1 MSFFDDS
8 GPRPEEERSPVWR
21 SFALVK
27 DQLERL
33 ILVNLLWALQ
43 CAPLIVAWV
52 FEMPPW
58 LRLLLTLY
66 SVVALIPAT
75 GLLFGLTEQ
84 LSQGVPLDKDLVLDC
99 LKETWKPSLFKLLP
113 LYSLFGL
120 LGWAAYASGQQGWLL
135 PDALA
140 RLLVLLLAVVSLYW
154 GGLFALREDLA
165 FTGMLAQ
172 SVRLFWRRPGRTLVM
187 ALVSLLTLLLG
198 VVSIAGFFLI
208 VPVLLALYQVQ
219 LYHSVVKG

>member
-75 GLLFGLTEQ
+75 GLLFELTGQ
-84 LSQGVPLDKDLVLDC
+84 LSQGVPLDKDLVLDG

-154 GGLFALREDLA
+154 GGLFVLREDLA

>member
-21 SFALVK
+21 SFALIK

-43 CAPLIVAWV
+43 CAPLIAAWV

-99 LKETWKPSLFKLLP
+99 LKETWEPSLFKLLP

>member
-33 ILVNLLWALQ
+33 IMVNLLWALQ
-43 CAPLIVAWV
+43 CAPLIAAWV

-66 SVVALIPAT
+66 SVVAMITAT
-75 GLLFGLTEQ
+75 GLLFGLTGQ

-154 GGLFALREDLA
+154 GGLFVLREDLA

>member
-1 MSFFDDS
+1 M
-8 GPRPEEERSPVWR
+8 
-21 SFALVK
+21 A
-27 DQLERL
+27 
-33 ILVNLLWALQ
+33 
-43 CAPLIVAWV
+43 
-52 FEMPPW
+52 PW

>member
-1 MSFFDDS
+1 
-8 GPRPEEERSPVWR
+8 
-21 SFALVK
+21 
-27 DQLERL
+27 
-33 ILVNLLWALQ
+33 
-43 CAPLIVAWV
+43 
-52 FEMPPW
+52 MPPW

-75 GLLFGLTEQ
+75 GLLFELTGQ
-84 LSQGVPLDKDLVLDC
+84 LSQGVPLDKDLVLAG

-140 RLLVLLLAVVSLYW
+140 RLLVLLLAVVSLSW

-219 LYHSVVKG
+219 LYHSVGKG

>member
-66 SVVALIPAT
+66 SVVAMITAT
-75 GLLFGLTEQ
+75 GLLFGLTGQ

-154 GGLFALREDLA
+154 GGLFVLREDLA